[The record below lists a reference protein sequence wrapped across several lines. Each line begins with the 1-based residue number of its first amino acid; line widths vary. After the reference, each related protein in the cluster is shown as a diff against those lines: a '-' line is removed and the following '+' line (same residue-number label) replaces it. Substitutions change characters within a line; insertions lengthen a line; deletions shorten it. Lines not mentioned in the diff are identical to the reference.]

1 MQTALPNSLCEEKRD
16 CVIALR
22 TVGSTGM
29 GWEKLEHVYIYRL
42 MERSWQEEKKIERG
56 CG

>member
-1 MQTALPNSLCEEKRD
+1 MRALPNSLCEEKRD

-22 TVGSTGM
+22 NVGSTGV
-29 GWEKLEHVYIYRL
+29 GWERFEYVYIYRL
-42 MERSWQEEKKIERG
+42 MERSWQEEEKIKQG